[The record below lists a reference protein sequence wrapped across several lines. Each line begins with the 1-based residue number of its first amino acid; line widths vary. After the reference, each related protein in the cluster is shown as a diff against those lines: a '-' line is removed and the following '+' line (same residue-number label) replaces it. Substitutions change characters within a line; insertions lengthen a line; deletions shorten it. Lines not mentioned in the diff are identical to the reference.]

1 MTPWLSRVLCSMA
14 PPRSGT
20 ADGLLEL
27 AQRCGLK
34 IVIVINPETLLVWYQ
49 LKPQTDYT
57 TEEDRACQSLPLIR
71 LAQLVKT
78 GNKQG
83 YYELPL
89 IILEIPGSSENG
101 ILGYQAD
108 QMRLY
113 MT

>member
-34 IVIVINPETLLVWYQ
+34 IVIVINPETLLFRGRLFQDPLVWYQ
-49 LKPQTDYT
+49 LKPQTDYS

-78 GNKQG
+78 GN
-83 YYELPL
+83 ET
-89 IILEIPGSSENG
+89 
-101 ILGYQAD
+101 
-108 QMRLY
+108 RL
-113 MT
+113 